1 MRLKELDRE
10 QLEKLV
16 INLLWVII
24 GLGALMVLMAL
35 IAAVLL
41 LRLSVPSAGRLSLK
55 PKQKNMGKRSSDL
68 FSLHQTASCS
78 L

>member
-41 LRLSVPSAGRLSLK
+41 LRG
-55 PKQKNMGKRSSDL
+55 Q
-68 FSLHQTASCS
+68 
-78 L
+78 